1 MLRHSFLFFKFSG
14 ELKMADWEDVIIT
27 VAKVLDSTPGDRMAA
42 LVGGMAD
49 AETLVALK
57 DLFNRL
63 GCEDLCT
70 ESSFPMDYGG
80 KSKLS
85 FGSIFA
91 QNFTLCYK
99 KLKLDFFLLLR

>member
-1 MLRHSFLFFKFSG
+1 MWRWSRVWRHNSDIFLVNSHLRCTFLFFKFSG

-85 FGSIFA
+85 FGSTA
-91 QNFTLCYK
+91 
-99 KLKLDFFLLLR
+99 

>member
-1 MLRHSFLFFKFSG
+1 MLRHFFLNFSG

-85 FGSIFA
+85 FGSIFYSLYIL
-91 QNFTLCYK
+91 FRIYRVYVCM
-99 KLKLDFFLLLR
+99 F